1 VRKWLRMEIRAWKR
15 GHSGWELLSLAEA
28 LTPDA
33 IIGAIRATDGII
45 RVDVGNSSH
54 YRTTSD
60 RSRWVALMRGK
71 GEVRELDE
79 EAFRD
84 TLAGWDENEGEKLAM
99 LDRVFGDLLNIKD
112 IKLGKEAGA
121 EK

>member
-1 VRKWLRMEIRAWKR
+1 MEIRAWKR

-33 IIGAIRATDGII
+33 IIGAIKATDGII
-45 RVDVGNSSH
+45 RVDVGNVSH

-60 RSRWVALMRGK
+60 RSRWVALIRGK

-79 EAFRD
+79 EGFRD

-112 IKLGKEAGA
+112 IKFGKEAGA

>member
-1 VRKWLRMEIRAWKR
+1 MEIRAWKR

-33 IIGAIRATDGII
+33 IIGAIKATDGII
-45 RVDVGNSSH
+45 RVDVGNVSH

-60 RSRWVALMRGK
+60 RSRWVALIRGK

-79 EAFRD
+79 GRFRKTLIGWNEQEGGWLQMVGNAF
-84 TLAGWDENEGEKLAM
+84 AGYTNKVNNIKL
-99 LDRVFGDLLNIKD
+99 LDRGGSESN
-112 IKLGKEAGA
+112 
-121 EK
+121 

>member
-1 VRKWLRMEIRAWKR
+1 MEIRAWKR
-15 GHSGWELLSLAEA
+15 GHSGWESLDIAEA

-45 RVDVGNSSH
+45 RVDVGNVSH

-60 RSRWVALMRGK
+60 RSRWVALIRGK

-79 EAFRD
+79 EAFRK
-84 TLAGWDENEGEKLAM
+84 TLTGWNEQEGGWLQMIGNTFAEYTNK
-99 LDRVFGDLLNIKD
+99 VNNIKL
-112 IKLGKEAGA
+112 LGRGES
-121 EK
+121 E